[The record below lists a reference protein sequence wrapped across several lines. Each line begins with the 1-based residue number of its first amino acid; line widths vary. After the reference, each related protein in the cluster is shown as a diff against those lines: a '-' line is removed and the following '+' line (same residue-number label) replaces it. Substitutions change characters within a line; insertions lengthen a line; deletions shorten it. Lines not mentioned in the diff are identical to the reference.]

1 MENTGEKFALA
12 AVMEEL
18 MSSIP
23 GLIPQFSVDC
33 VIFGFHGS
41 ELKVLLSKFHN
52 LDIWALHGGF
62 IGQDEDM
69 DAAAHRTLCDHT
81 GLTGIYLEQF
91 HVFGKADRQT
101 YRFMET
107 IFEDQ
112 PVPPALEHFFNKRF
126 ISVGYFALV
135 DFSKVNPV
143 SALVFEKSAWFD
155 VHELPEMAFDHA
167 DIIKK
172 ALEHLRR
179 SLDYK
184 LVGFNLMPECFTM
197 NELQRLYETI
207 LGEKFQRANFQRKML
222 DMRLLERLATKQTG
236 KGHKAPFLYRFKT

>member
-1 MENTGEKFALA
+1 MQNTGEKFALSG
-12 AVMEEL
+12 VMEEF

-41 ELKVLLSKFHN
+41 ELKVLLSKFHD

-62 IGQDEDM
+62 IGQEEDI
-69 DAAAHRTLCDHT
+69 DAAAHRILCDHT
-81 GLTGIYLEQF
+81 GMTGIYLEQF
-91 HVFGKADRQT
+91 QVFGKANRQT
-101 YRFMET
+101 YGFMET
-107 IFEDQ
+107 FFKDKHL
-112 PVPPALEHFFNKRF
+112 PPTVENFFKKRF
-126 ISVGYFALV
+126 ISIGYFALV

-143 SALVFEKSAWFD
+143 SAMVFEKSDWFD
-155 VHELPEMAFDHA
+155 VHELPQMAFDHD
-167 DIIKK
+167 DIIQK
-172 ALEHLRR
+172 ALVHLRR

-222 DMRLLERLATKQTG
+222 DMRILERLATKQTG